1 MNPNPEAIS
10 DISKAIQ
17 LALGPVFLLTG
28 IAGMLN
34 VMSGR
39 LSRIID
45 RGRFLTEN
53 PASKKLY
60 TEDVLKMQLVI
71 MEKRRRFTSYAITM
85 STIAALF
92 VCLVI
97 VTLFME
103 VMFTV
108 RLNWVIGAQFTMAI
122 LALVIGLA
130 YFLREVHLA
139 ATTIRIEHQQ
149 TGLRQ

>member
-1 MNPNPEAIS
+1 MTPNPEAIS

-39 LSRIID
+39 LTRIID

-53 PASKKLY
+53 PRAKELFTQEIMNK
-60 TEDVLKMQLVI
+60 QLVI
-71 MEKRRRFTSYAITM
+71 MERRRRFTSVAITM
-85 STIAALF
+85 STVSALL

-97 VTLFME
+97 VSLFME
-103 VMFTV
+103 VMFGV
-108 RLNWVIGAQFTMAI
+108 KMNWMVGIFFTLAT
-122 LALVIGLA
+122 LALVTGLS
-130 YFLREVHLA
+130 YFLGEVHLA
-139 ATTIRIEHQQ
+139 ATTIRIE
-149 TGLRQ
+149 TSVRNEN